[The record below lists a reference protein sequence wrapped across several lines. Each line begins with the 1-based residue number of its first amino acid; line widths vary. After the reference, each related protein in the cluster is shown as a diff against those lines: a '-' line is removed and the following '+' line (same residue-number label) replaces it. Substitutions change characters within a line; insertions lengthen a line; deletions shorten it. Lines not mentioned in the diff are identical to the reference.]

1 MKKTAMCLA
10 LLFGLGTGAAMAQ
23 SVNLSGRYV
32 CINCSPAQPAL
43 GYITQNGRDLNIVN
57 EAGQSSRG
65 YEDEWGRI
73 WTFDWNEGAMVSPDG
88 MTIQF
93 DKGPVWRRDIH
104 PIRRTY

>member
-1 MKKTAMCLA
+1 MRKTAIYLA
-10 LLFGLGTGAAMAQ
+10 LFTSLGAGAAMAQ
-23 SVNLSGRYV
+23 SVNLSGRYFCV
-32 CINCSPAQPAL
+32 NCSPAQPAV

-65 YEDEWGRI
+65 YEDDSGRI

-93 DKGPVWRRDIH
+93 DKGPVWRRDVGVV
-104 PIRRTY
+104 RRSY